1 MKKIALSFWT
11 WLAALAVVV
20 VIAVVATPHIPVAQ
34 QRISYL
40 ESIVRCP
47 ACVGLSVR
55 DSQNETSIVVRHQIV
70 ARVRAGASDTMIL
83 RELEN
88 QYGVGILLSPDAG
101 GLGYLLWVVPIG
113 VVVCGVGIYFRL
125 VRRS

>member
-1 MKKIALSFWT
+1 MRRLVLSFWT

-20 VIAVVATPHIPVAQ
+20 VIALIATPHIPIAQ

-47 ACVGLSVR
+47 ACEGLSVAT
-55 DSQNETSIVVRHQIV
+55 SQNESAIVVRHQIV
-70 ARVRAGASDTMIL
+70 ARVRGGASDTMIL

-88 QYGVGILLSPDAG
+88 QYGVGILLSPNAG
-101 GLGYLLWVVPIG
+101 GLGYLLWVIPLG
-113 VVVCGVGIYFRL
+113 VVVFGAVIYIRL
-125 VRRS
+125 VTRS